1 MKIPYLR
8 NMNSRKPRRD
18 DDKRSGGRPR
28 ISSPKT
34 SSSYSKRD
42 SNAAPKKFSSS
53 DFKDTPQRRNNAD
66 SGNDFPKK
74 RSYTKRTEGPVNQ
87 PFNRKPYGENNNA
100 DKRSFAKRSEG
111 GNDKP
116 FVRKPYGDRD
126 NTEKR
131 PYTKRS
137 EGSNDQS
144 FVRKPYGD
152 RDNTEKRPYTKR
164 SEGGNDQSF
173 VRKPYGD
180 RDNTEKRPYTKR
192 SEGSND
198 QSFVRKPYGDRDN
211 TEKRP
216 YTKRNEGSND
226 QSFVRKPYGDRDNTE
241 KRPYTKRN
249 EGGNDQPFVRKPY
262 GDRDNTEKRPYT
274 KRSEGGNDQPFV
286 RKPYGD
292 KDNTEKRSYKRRPEA
307 EDQESK
313 PARREAVSFGK
324 PYVKKPYVDKE
335 SKPFTSRDDSSST
348 RSTGKKREAVG
359 DKNPDFI
366 RLNRYLSNA
375 GICSR
380 READDLIASGVV
392 TVNGELVTELG
403 AKVHRD
409 NDEVRYNNE
418 PVRKEKLQYIVMN
431 KPKDFITTTDDPQ
444 ERKMVTTLVE
454 RLTSARVYPVGRL
467 DRNTTGVLLLTNDG
481 DLTLK
486 LTHPKFGVTKV
497 YAVELDTKLR
507 QEDYVKI
514 KAGLVL
520 EDGPI
525 QVDDVAYIE
534 DMDKNHVGVQLH
546 SGRNRIVRRIFE
558 SLGYKVVK
566 LDRTSFASLSK
577 KGLKRGECRFLTP
590 AEVGRLKNLKS

>member
-8 NMNSRKPRRD
+8 TMNSRKPRRD

-216 YTKRNEGSND
+216 YTKRN
-226 QSFVRKPYGDRDNTE
+226 
-241 KRPYTKRN
+241 
-249 EGGNDQPFVRKPY
+249 
-262 GDRDNTEKRPYT
+262 
-274 KRSEGGNDQPFV
+274 EGGNDQPFV

>member
-100 DKRSFAKRSEG
+100 DKRSFTKRSEGGNDKPFVRKPYGDRDNTEKRPYTKRSEG

-164 SEGGNDQSF
+164 SEGGNDQ
-173 VRKPYGD
+173 
-180 RDNTEKRPYTKR
+180 
-192 SEGSND
+192 
-198 QSFVRKPYGDRDN
+198 
-211 TEKRP
+211 
-216 YTKRNEGSND
+216 
-226 QSFVRKPYGDRDNTE
+226 
-241 KRPYTKRN
+241 
-249 EGGNDQPFVRKPY
+249 PFVRKPY

-286 RKPYGD
+286 SKPYGD

>member
-1 MKIPYLR
+1 MHPVR
-8 NMNSRKPRRD
+8 V
-18 DDKRSGGRPR
+18 
-28 ISSPKT
+28 KT
-34 SSSYSKRD
+34 S
-42 SNAAPKKFSSS
+42 AAS
-53 DFKDTPQRRNNAD
+53 AMH
-66 SGNDFPKK
+66 
-74 RSYTKRTEGPVNQ
+74 
-87 PFNRKPYGENNNA
+87 
-100 DKRSFAKRSEG
+100 
-111 GNDKP
+111 
-116 FVRKPYGDRD
+116 
-126 NTEKR
+126 
-131 PYTKRS
+131 
-137 EGSNDQS
+137 
-144 FVRKPYGD
+144 
-152 RDNTEKRPYTKR
+152 
-164 SEGGNDQSF
+164 
-173 VRKPYGD
+173 
-180 RDNTEKRPYTKR
+180 
-192 SEGSND
+192 
-198 QSFVRKPYGDRDN
+198 
-211 TEKRP
+211 
-216 YTKRNEGSND
+216 
-226 QSFVRKPYGDRDNTE
+226 
-241 KRPYTKRN
+241 
-249 EGGNDQPFVRKPY
+249 
-262 GDRDNTEKRPYT
+262 
-274 KRSEGGNDQPFV
+274 
-286 RKPYGD
+286 
-292 KDNTEKRSYKRRPEA
+292 
-307 EDQESK
+307 
-313 PARREAVSFGK
+313 
-324 PYVKKPYVDKE
+324 
-335 SKPFTSRDDSSST
+335 
-348 RSTGKKREAVG
+348 REAVG

-566 LDRTSFASLSK
+566 L
-577 KGLKRGECRFLTP
+577 
-590 AEVGRLKNLKS
+590 